1 MTPEQ
6 TVHTNHG
13 HAGRGR
19 RNPGHDHDHNYRSAG
34 RRSLIIVL
42 ILLCCHM
49 GIEIAGGILSGSLG
63 LLAHAT
69 HMITD
74 AVAIGLAL
82 LAMWIAERPATITR
96 TFGYHRTEVL
106 AVMFNALALWVLA
119 SWILYEA
126 YQRLGEHAHGHGH
139 EVEGVLMFA
148 VASAGLVINL
158 LAAWILYRSSRHS
171 INVEGAFWH
180 IMADLM
186 GSIAVVVSGVLTL
199 TFDWDLVDPILSIL
213 IAALILVSSCRLA
226 IKVFRVLLESVPAG
240 LDMYRLYSALEE
252 VEGVTL
258 VHDVH
263 AWTITS
269 GYDALTAH
277 VLVDPDYQGDFA
289 PLLRRLRR
297 IAYQEF
303 GIRHITMQMEQSVAD
318 CTENHHVG
326 HLEARTHAEA

>member
-6 TVHTNHG
+6 TG
-13 HAGRGR
+13 HASRRR
-19 RNPGHDHDHNYRSAG
+19 RNPEDDHDYRSTG

-42 ILLCCHM
+42 ILLLCHM
-49 GIEIAGGILSGSLG
+49 GIEIIGGILSGSLG

-69 HMITD
+69 HMMTD

-82 LAMWIAERPATITR
+82 FAMWIAERPATITR

-119 SWILYEA
+119 SWIFYEA
-126 YQRLGEHAHGHGH
+126 YRRLGDHAAGHGH
-139 EVEGVLMFA
+139 EVEGALMLG
-148 VASAGLVINL
+148 VASAGLVINV

-180 IMADLM
+180 IVADLL
-186 GSIAVVVSGVLTL
+186 GSIAVVISGVLTL
-199 TFDWDLVDPILSIL
+199 AFHWDLVDPILSII
-213 IAALILVSSCRLA
+213 IAVLILVSSGRLA
-226 IKVFRVLLESVPAG
+226 IMVFRVLLESVPAG
-240 LDMYRLYSALEE
+240 LDMYQLCSALED

-263 AWTITS
+263 AWSITR

-277 VLVDPDYQGDFA
+277 VLVDPNYQGDFD
-289 PLLRRLRR
+289 PLLRSLRR
-297 IAYQEF
+297 VAYEEF
-303 GIRHITMQMEQSVAD
+303 DIRHITIQIEQSPAD

-326 HLEARTHAEA
+326 HLEAHSH